1 MTRQEIENRMLG
13 NIFRATSGMT
23 VGKRTAARIVGGEK
37 KLERLHVEGKIVCS
51 GKGKGQSGKW
61 RFDLASV
68 LRYSR
73 PGNRATKSNI

>member
-1 MTRQEIENRMLG
+1 MERQEIENRMLG

-51 GKGKGQSGKW
+51 GKGKAANGVLTL
-61 RFDLASV
+61 RRCCDTADLD
-68 LRYSR
+68 
-73 PGNRATKSNI
+73 NRATKSNI